1 MGVTRSVGVIQ
12 DSRYRE
18 HRAPEGHPDRPDR
31 LAAVEE
37 AIAAGRQV
45 ITAATR
51 HTVHTK
57 TLAVVSD
64 EQQRI
69 MWAAAS
75 DGWETDYRPGSPPE
89 MR

>member
-1 MGVTRSVGVIQ
+1 MDSVPSEPAGSYTLTKMAKGVSATSTR
-12 DSRYRE
+12 
-18 HRAPEGHPDRPDR
+18 HAT
-31 LAAVEE
+31 VEE

-64 EQQRI
+64 DQQGI

>member
-1 MGVTRSVGVIQ
+1 MAKGMSAT
-12 DSRYRE
+12 
-18 HRAPEGHPDRPDR
+18 PTGH
-31 LAAVEE
+31 ATVEE

-64 EQQRI
+64 DQQRI